1 MNLYSIN
8 ALSHLI
14 GSVFALMLFITLMA
28 CSSAELVV
36 DGSSNE
42 PIVFSEDPFADEK
55 AEVVTAADA
64 SEITATDVTGGV
76 EQSRLVEM
84 DPALANLADEEIE
97 RRTDELRLA
106 SLQAKVL
113 SEELSK
119 LSVIKI
125 DGAIQTMGDNLRVNF
140 VTQNP
145 FGDVVELTPSASGL
159 VFEFNWTIERWGAL
173 TSSDK
178 VQRHRVFHYPD
189 WVVLEPGESFEEF
202 TILPLEVEG
211 QQGAVWI
218 VEIDARIRCV
228 GVMQGDKH
236 LPVHQIDYNATRFL
250 VLPNGWE
257 QFSDK
262 PLEALEKALGIAAEQ
277 ADYHVM
283 VCCALLKPEQRHA
296 GVQLLVDKLR
306 TVADPH
312 RALSIT
318 QALNWLTGQDIGS
331 LPHVWLEW
339 ADQFNL

>member
-1 MNLYSIN
+1 M
-8 ALSHLI
+8 I
-14 GSVFALMLFITLMA
+14 GGVFALMLFIALMA
-28 CSSAELVV
+28 CSSAELGD

-42 PIVFSEDPFADEK
+42 PIVFSEDPFDDEN
-55 AEVVTAADA
+55 AEVVTTANS
-64 SEITATDVTGGV
+64 SEITATDVTGDV
-76 EQSRLVEM
+76 EKSRLVEI
-84 DPALANLADEEIE
+84 DSTLANLADEEIE
-97 RRTDELRLA
+97 RLTDELRLA

-113 SEELSK
+113 AEELSK
-119 LSVIKI
+119 LSVINI

-189 WVVLEPGESFEEF
+189 WFVLEPGESFEEF

-228 GVMQGDKH
+228 GVMQGDKY

-250 VLPNGWE
+250 ALPKGWE

-262 PLEALEKALGIAAEQ
+262 PLEALEQVLDVAAEE

-283 VCCALLKPEQRHA
+283 VCCALLKSAQRNA
-296 GVQLLVDKLR
+296 GVQLLIDKLR

-318 QALNWLTGQDIGS
+318 QALNWLTGQDLGS

>member
-1 MNLYSIN
+1 L
-8 ALSHLI
+8 
-14 GSVFALMLFITLMA
+14 VLFITLMA
-28 CSSAELVV
+28 CSSAELV
-36 DGSSNE
+36 DYASSDE
-42 PIVFSEDPFADEK
+42 PIIFSEDPFADENV
-55 AEVVTAADA
+55 EVVTAANS
-64 SEITATDVTGGV
+64 SEITTTDVTEGV
-76 EQSRLVEM
+76 EQSRLIEM
-84 DPALANLADEEIE
+84 DPAFTNLADEEIE
-97 RRTDELRLA
+97 RLTDELRLA

-113 SEELSK
+113 ADELSK

-125 DGAIQTMGDNLRVNF
+125 DGAIQTMGDNLRVNLF
-140 VTQNP
+140 TQNP

-173 TSSDK
+173 MNSDK
-178 VQRHRVFHYPD
+178 VQTNRVFHYPD
-189 WVVLEPGESFEEF
+189 WFVLEPGESFEEF

-211 QQGAVWI
+211 QQGAIWI
-218 VEIDARIRCV
+218 VEIDARSRCA

-236 LPVHQIDYNATRFL
+236 LPVHQIDYNAVRFL
-250 VLPNGWE
+250 VLPKGWE

-262 PLEALEKALGIAAEQ
+262 PLEALEQVLDVAAEE

-283 VCCALLKPEQRHA
+283 VCCALLKSAQRNA

-318 QALNWLTGQDIGS
+318 QALNWLTGQDLGS

>member
-1 MNLYSIN
+1 MNLHRIN
-8 ALSHLI
+8 ALNHLI
-14 GSVFALMLFITLMA
+14 GSVFALVLFITLMA
-28 CSSAELVV
+28 CSSAELV
-36 DGSSNE
+36 DDASSDE
-42 PIVFSEDPFADEK
+42 LIIFSEDPFADEN
-55 AEVVTAADA
+55 AEVVTAANS
-64 SEITATDVTGGV
+64 SEITTTDVTEGV

-84 DPALANLADEEIE
+84 DPALASLADEEIE
-97 RRTDELRLA
+97 RLTDELRLA

-113 SEELSK
+113 AEELSK

-145 FGDVVELTPSASGL
+145 FGDVVELTPSAAGL

-173 TSSDK
+173 TGSDK

-189 WVVLEPGESFEEF
+189 WFVLEPGESFEEF
-202 TILPLEVEG
+202 TTLPLEVEG

-228 GVMQGDKH
+228 GVTQGDKH

-250 VLPNGWE
+250 VLPRGWE

-262 PLEALEKALGIAAEQ
+262 PLEALEQVLGVAAEE
-277 ADYHVM
+277 ADYHVI
-283 VCCALLKPEQRHA
+283 VCCALLKSEQRNA
-296 GVQLLVDKLR
+296 GVQLLIDKLR
-306 TVADPH
+306 AVADPH

-318 QALNWLTGQDIGS
+318 QALNWLTGQDLGS